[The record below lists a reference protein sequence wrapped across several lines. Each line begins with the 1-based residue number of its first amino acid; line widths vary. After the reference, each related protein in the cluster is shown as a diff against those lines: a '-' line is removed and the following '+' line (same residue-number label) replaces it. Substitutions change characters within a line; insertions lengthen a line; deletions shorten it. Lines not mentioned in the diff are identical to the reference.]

1 MCEAGGG
8 GVTRCSWQRG
18 EQLTVLGIVQ
28 APGDK
33 QPREQCGPHGRVQ
46 VMWGARNKLGQL
58 VHGPKK
64 GGPRVFG
71 DCGCLA
77 GFGGLR
83 RVLNEG
89 RVAEMRIGML
99 G

>member
-1 MCEAGGG
+1 MGQAGWCDT
-8 GVTRCSWQRG
+8 VLLAAG

-28 APGDK
+28 APGDE

-64 GGPRVFG
+64 GGPGVFG
-71 DCGCLA
+71 D
-77 GFGGLR
+77 
-83 RVLNEG
+83 
-89 RVAEMRIGML
+89 
-99 G
+99 